1 MRGGS
6 HKTLTVRKAPQR
18 AKNPNNNNK
27 LKKTNTSSIAMS
39 RAQQQPWAGAFD
51 WSLYRDIITQLYII
65 DDHPLKE
72 VEEIMRKQFNFH
84 ATQKMYKD
92 HFRKW
97 GLRKNLSSQFVEDF
111 LIRTRQQPHSP
122 PGPSESP
129 NGSVVVR
136 NWDRRMHRYVR
147 SGSGLSPDA
156 ELSYILTGMNR
167 SCHFGSP
174 GSLGPAEQS
183 LYMIRDYVMAMDT
196 MSSKNPR
203 TGPLGPAYSAAAG
216 KTYYWITLIGI
227 ARNFLYEGRTE
238 LGFALLNQCFE
249 MFKEMLDPN
258 PLAHPCGF
266 LRRVRSCQ
274 NNPRHAFHT
283 LFAVLR
289 KAGPE
294 GVYFSFERVIMDCYM
309 DLMASSFSRGFLR
322 AYPLA
327 MQTIEAPLATVQ
339 KAFDSLKNE
348 PNSLLVKPMAV
359 PGQPESNLEALV
371 SFPKDSMDDF
381 LHGWAQTRPP
391 STSPSPSATPPS
403 GNSATSSSGD
413 SATSSSSGDSATS
426 SSSGET
432 TTVTTEKGSE
442 YQRSNRAES
451 PQVFDSALTEI
462 IMNKVIEE
470 TSVELHHG
478 NLSVTAR
485 MMDLKKCFNP
495 SAEYSDIEELKDAYE
510 YLVDFYAQDPNI
522 YLQ

>member
-1 MRGGS
+1 
-6 HKTLTVRKAPQR
+6 
-18 AKNPNNNNK
+18 
-27 LKKTNTSSIAMS
+27 
-39 RAQQQPWAGAFD
+39 
-51 WSLYRDIITQLYII
+51 
-65 DDHPLKE
+65 
-72 VEEIMRKQFNFH
+72 
-84 ATQKMYKD
+84 
-92 HFRKW
+92 
-97 GLRKNLSSQFVEDF
+97 
-111 LIRTRQQPHSP
+111 
-122 PGPSESP
+122 
-129 NGSVVVR
+129 
-136 NWDRRMHRYVR
+136 
-147 SGSGLSPDA
+147 
-156 ELSYILTGMNR
+156 
-167 SCHFGSP
+167 
-174 GSLGPAEQS
+174 
-183 LYMIRDYVMAMDT
+183 MIRDYVTAMDT

-258 PLAHPCGF
+258 PWLILAAFYGAFDLARYDRRLATSFINYIHTLTHPK
-266 LRRVRSCQ
+266 

-309 DLMASSFSRGFLR
+309 DLMASRFVDKRLVLDIMRSFSRGFLK

-391 STSPSPSATPPS
+391 STSPSPSATSPSGNSATSPS

-413 SATSSSSGDSATS
+413 SATSSSGDSTTS

-432 TTVTTEKGSE
+432 TTVTATKGSE

-451 PQVFDSALTEI
+451 PQVFDSALTAI

-485 MMDLKKCFNP
+485 MIDLKKCFNP
-495 SAEYSDIEELKDAYE
+495 SAEYSDIEELKGPYE
-510 YLVDFYAQDPNI
+510 FLVDFYGTDPNI